1 MTTTIRFGGYQ
12 GPQSVHTR
20 AAHEFRSALNRAAGP
35 DVVVEMQEN
44 VTDNGRAAADL
55 LTMVAQGDLDICYFS
70 SSYLT
75 TEAPSLA
82 ALDLPFHFVSRQ
94 SAYDLLDGSIG
105 KLIADDVARATR
117 YEVLDYWDNGFRHLS
132 NSIRPILSANDCDGL
147 RLRTLNNDFH
157 QKVFRALGFI
167 PTTIDVRD
175 LVPAIKEN
183 RVDAQENPLT
193 NIVNFG
199 IHELQPHITLTGHF
213 FGVALLLCNRERL
226 QSWPADVSVI
236 VKDAAAHATVC
247 QRRFAAQDD
256 ASCLN
261 RLEEAGI
268 TPITPNVH
276 EMQSFQ
282 DRLSGLKEEQLERLP
297 RRISELVRI

>member
-20 AAHEFRSALNRAAGP
+20 AACEFSSAIASAAGP
-35 DVVVEMQEN
+35 DVVVDLQAN
-44 VTDNGRAAADL
+44 VTDSGRAAADL
-55 LTMVAQGDLDICYFS
+55 LTMVAQGELDVCYFS

-75 TEAPSLA
+75 TEVPSLA
-82 ALDLPFHFVSRQ
+82 ALDLPFHFASRED
-94 SAYDLLDGSIG
+94 AYGLLDGPVG
-105 KLIADDVARATR
+105 TLMAEEVARATR
-117 YEVLDYWDNGFRHLS
+117 YEVLGYWDNGFRHLS
-132 NSIRPILSANDCDGL
+132 NSIRPIRSADDCKGL
-147 RLRTLNNDFH
+147 LLRTLNNDFH
-157 QKVFRALGFI
+157 QKVFRALGFV

-199 IHELQPHITLTGHF
+199 IHEHQPHITLTGHF

-226 QSWPADVSVI
+226 QSWPTDVSAVI
-236 VKDAAAHATVC
+236 RDAAAHATAC
-247 QRRFAAQDD
+247 QRRFASEDD
-256 ASCLN
+256 ASCLH
-261 RLEEAGI
+261 RLHEAGI
-268 TPITPNVH
+268 TPVTPDTR

-282 DRLSGLKEEQLERLP
+282 DRLSGLKEKQMAMLP
-297 RRISELVRI
+297 DRISELVRT